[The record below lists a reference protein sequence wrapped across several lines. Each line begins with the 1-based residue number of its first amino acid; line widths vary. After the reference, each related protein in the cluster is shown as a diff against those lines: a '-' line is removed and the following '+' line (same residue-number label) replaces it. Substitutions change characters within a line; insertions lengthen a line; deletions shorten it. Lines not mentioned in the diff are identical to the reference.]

1 MLCASCLRALLK
13 PQLPRCLWCGK
24 TIPCKVH
31 AGDAKVRAGALYEGI
46 VRELVLMLKHGKYEA
61 LGFQIGKAL
70 GDVLIKPEL
79 DFLVPVPLHRK
90 SKRRYNQA
98 EAIARGLG
106 RRWEI
111 PVWNAA
117 GWALETPTR
126 SGMNAAERL
135 SLSSD
140 AFHVERE
147 VRELR
152 LGLVDD
158 ICTTGATLS
167 RLAAACRQKGAV
179 LEGAFV
185 FAQVF
190 GY

>member
-31 AGDAKVRAGALYEGI
+31 TGGAKIRAGALYEGNM
-46 VRELVLMLKHGKYEA
+46 RELVLMLKHGKYEA

-70 GDVLIKPEL
+70 GDVFIKP
-79 DFLVPVPLHRK
+79 DIDVLVPVPLHRK

-98 EAIARGLG
+98 EAIARGL
-106 RRWEI
+106 RRTWDI
-111 PVWNAA
+111 PVWNAVD
-117 GWALETPTR
+117 WALETTTR
-126 SGMNAAERL
+126 AGMNAAERL

-140 AFHVERE
+140 AFYVEQE
-147 VRELR
+147 VRGLR

-167 RLAAACRQKGAV
+167 RLATACREKGAV
-179 LEGAFV
+179 VEGAFV
-185 FAQVF
+185 VAHVF